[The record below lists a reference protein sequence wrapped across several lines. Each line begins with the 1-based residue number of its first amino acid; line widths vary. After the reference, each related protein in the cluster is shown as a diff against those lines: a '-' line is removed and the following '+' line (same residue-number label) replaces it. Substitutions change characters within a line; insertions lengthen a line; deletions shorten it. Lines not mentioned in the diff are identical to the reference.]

1 MSIWFVRHPRE
12 TDLALFAGGELGP
25 LARWRIEGHVN
36 GCSSCRQAVSDFF
49 EMRSKVMDLA
59 DLPQVDWEA
68 LTAGI
73 HRRAARARREAQPAQ
88 VVWRPAWGAALAL
101 LLLVA
106 AGAYLV
112 QQNSAP
118 VTVLDASAGAVELR
132 LGQGQAFTL
141 MSDAPEPT
149 EVTWRV
155 SADTASA
162 RYLDGE
168 TGQITINHVYV
179 AQ

>member
-1 MSIWFVRHPRE
+1 MSIWFLRHPRE

-25 LARWRIEGHVN
+25 LARWRIEGHVG
-36 GCSSCRQAVSDFF
+36 GCSSCRQAVSEFF
-49 EMRSKVMDLA
+49 EMRSKVMDLG
-59 DLPQVDWEA
+59 DLPHVDWEA
-68 LTAGI
+68 LAVGIQQRTARE
-73 HRRAARARREAQPAQ
+73 RRQAQRTPAA
-88 VVWRPAWGAALAL
+88 WRPAWGPALAL

-149 EVTWRV
+149 EVSWRV
-155 SADTASA
+155 SADGASA
-162 RYLDGE
+162 RYVDGE